1 MNMNLK
7 STNRR
12 STKKN
17 AGLTAES
24 FKKSMNPGNDH
35 NDRLVKVEFIL
46 EAAGIA
52 RRTFYNRLK
61 DGTYRLS
68 RVVLSGTTEK
78 PETTRYLFSEVLQV
92 LPISDAEREAM
103 RDVWMIRWPE
113 LVPVG
118 MAAGLLAVSPS
129 LIYKLAKSNDPD
141 NRPETEGE
149 EGRMRIR
156 KADLLKFV
164 DERKY
169 QA

>member
-1 MNMNLK
+1 MNRK

-17 AGLTAES
+17 TGLTAEN
-24 FKKSMNPGNDH
+24 FKKSMNPGNAH
-35 NDRLVKVEFIL
+35 NDRLVKAEFVL

-78 PETTRYLFSEVLQV
+78 PETTRYLFSEVLQL
-92 LPISDAEREAM
+92 LPISDTERESM

-113 LVPVG
+113 FVPVS
-118 MAAGLLAVSPS
+118 MAAGLLAVSPA
-129 LIYKLAKSNDPD
+129 LIYKLAKSSDPD
-141 NRPETEGE
+141 NRLETVGE
-149 EGRMRIR
+149 KGRMRIR
-156 KADLLKFV
+156 KTDLLKFV
-164 DERKY
+164 NERTY
-169 QA
+169 RA